1 MLSRSRWLLL
11 FVLIVIS
18 ALLCGCD
25 TELDETLLSSVAD
38 YSIDISLPYSTV
50 TPPPA
55 QQSEQAE
62 ALVIDSSGSV
72 TVNDS
77 DTVLQNDVSAES
89 QNAGN
94 YKSLRLGTT
103 GLAVQAL
110 QLRLQELGYYTADDI
125 SGIFDS
131 ETEAAVKRFEQSYG
145 TMQTGVATAD
155 LQSRLFASNALVYGT
170 EAYNEAVVSQ
180 YQVLTRGDVGSSVYA
195 LQQRLKNLGY
205 PIGDLTGIFDNETA
219 NAVMLF
225 YEAYGL
231 TGSDIANVELQKEL
245 YSDSARGY
253 NGTSGTTQIVDSTF
267 DGSVSSIQQ
276 RLIELGY
283 MTGEADGEFDSRTEI
298 AVKLF
303 EVACGQLTSGSLSD
317 EMLDWL
323 NSEGAPAF
331 SQLGDNYANLLEGS
345 SGDDVLR
352 LQNRLVELGFASGS
366 PSGEYGES
374 TTTSVRLFQRYNSLS
389 ETGVADSYTQ
399 AVLFSSFA
407 LNVDGETVVSASSDD
422 AADEPTPTPE
432 PETTAAP
439 EATSDAPEL
448 LTTGSTGEAV
458 EKLQKRLTELGY
470 VSSLTGTYDSMTA
483 SAVEQIQTAIGCES
497 NGVVSHSL
505 LGFILSS
512 AAPRNGAHFYDGD
525 AVQSLR
531 SLTQGDSGDAVTL
544 LQKRLCELEYL
555 SDSDLNGYGTFD
567 EATRNAV
574 VKLQQDLGYEDADG
588 VAGVELQ
595 CYLYAE
601 NAQSFVGD

>member
-1 MLSRSRWLLL
+1 MLSKTRWMLLIM
-11 FVLIVIS
+11 LILVS
-18 ALLCGCD
+18 VTLCGCD
-25 TELDETLLSSVAD
+25 TELDDSLLSSVAD

-55 QQSEQAE
+55 VQSEQAE

-77 DTVLQNDVSAES
+77 DTVLQNDVSAENRDS
-89 QNAGN
+89 GN

-155 LQSRLFASNALVYGT
+155 LQSRLFASDALVYGT
-170 EAYNEAVVSQ
+170 EAYNNAVVSQ
-180 YQVLTRGDVGSSVYA
+180 YQVLTRGDVGSAVYA

-231 TGSDIANVELQKEL
+231 TGSDIANVDLQKEL
-245 YSDSARGY
+245 YSDSARAYDG
-253 NGTSGTTQIVDSTF
+253 SEGTTQIADATF
-267 DGSVSSIQQ
+267 DGSVSSVQQ

-283 MTGEADGEFDSRTEI
+283 MSGEADGEYDSRTET

-303 EVACGQLTSGSLSD
+303 EVACGQLPSGTLSD
-317 EMLDWL
+317 DMLSRL
-323 NSEGAPAF
+323 NSEGAPTF

-345 SGDDVLR
+345 SGDDVLA
-352 LQNRLVELGFASGS
+352 LQNRLVELGFAAGS
-366 PSGEYGES
+366 PTGEYGES
-374 TTTSVRLFQRYNSLS
+374 TTASVQLFQRYNSLS

-407 LNVDGETVVSASSDD
+407 LNIDGETVVNAPSAD
-422 AADEPTPTPE
+422 ATTD
-432 PETTAAP
+432 PETTVEP

-448 LTTGSTGEAV
+448 ITTGSTGEAV

-470 VSSLTGTYDSMTA
+470 VTSMAGTYDSMTA
-483 SAVEQIQTAIGCES
+483 SAVSKLQTAIGCES
-497 NGVVSHSL
+497 NGVVSRSL
-505 LGFILSS
+505 LNFILSK
-512 AAPRNGAHFYDGD
+512 AAPRNGARFYDD
-525 AVQSLR
+525 DTTTLSLR
-531 SLTQGDSGDAVTL
+531 SLTLGDSDDAVTL
-544 LQKRLCELEYL
+544 LQKRLAELGYL
-555 SDSDLNGYGTFD
+555 NESDLSSAGTFD
-567 EATRNAV
+567 EVTHEAV
-574 VKLQQDLGYEDADG
+574 VRLQEDLGYEETDG

-595 CYLYAE
+595 CYLYAD